1 MRRHLPIL
9 TPGLLHHPTPF
20 GLLASEI
27 YSVIRSTPMVILP
40 DYYSVRGVPNLPDL
54 PVYLTS
60 VIEKYYPIPNI
71 NKGME
76 NYYTPAYK
84 LMKSIYYK
92 GNTPLI
98 RLK

>member
-1 MRRHLPIL
+1 MRRHLPIF

-20 GLLASEI
+20 GLHTTEI
-27 YSVIRSTPMVILP
+27 YSVIRSTPMVIFSSAVN
-40 DYYSVRGVPNLPDL
+40 YYVSGDPDL
-54 PVYLTS
+54 PEYLS
-60 VIEKYYPIPNI
+60 SIIEKYHPTPNI

>member
-40 DYYSVRGVPNLPDL
+40 DYHSIPRAPDL

-76 NYYTPAYK
+76 NYYTPAHK
-84 LMKSIYYK
+84 LMRSIFHK
-92 GNTPLI
+92 RNTPLI

>member
-1 MRRHLPIL
+1 MRRHLPIF

-20 GLLASEI
+20 GLLTSEI

-40 DYYSVRGVPNLPDL
+40 SAVHYYVPGDPDL
-54 PVYLTS
+54 PGYLS
-60 VIEKYYPIPNI
+60 SIIEKYHPTPNI

>member
-1 MRRHLPIL
+1 MRRHRPIL

-20 GLLASEI
+20 GLLATEI

-40 DYYSVRGVPNLPDL
+40 DYYGVSEDPDL
-54 PVYLTS
+54 PAYLS
-60 VIEKYYPIPNI
+60 DAIEKYHPTPNI
-71 NKGME
+71 NKGMA

-92 GNTPLI
+92 GNSPLI

>member
-9 TPGLLHHPTPF
+9 TPGILHRPTPF
-20 GLLASEI
+20 GLYMTEI
-27 YSVIRSTPMVILP
+27 YSHIGHTPRVILP
-40 DYYSVRGVPNLPDL
+40 SAVHYYVPGDPDL
-54 PVYLTS
+54 PEYLS
-60 VIEKYYPIPNI
+60 SIIEKYYPTPNI